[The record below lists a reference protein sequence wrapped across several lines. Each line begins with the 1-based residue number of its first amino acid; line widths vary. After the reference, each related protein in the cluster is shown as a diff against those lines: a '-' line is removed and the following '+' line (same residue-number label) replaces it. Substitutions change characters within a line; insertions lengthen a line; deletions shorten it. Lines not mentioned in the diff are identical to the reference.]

1 MEQNL
6 TARARYSKL
15 ETVRQPYLDRARD
28 SAEFTIPSLITRDG
42 YGSSTKLYTPYQG
55 IGARGLN
62 NLASKLLLALL
73 PPNQPFFRL
82 SLDEFT
88 IQKLTQQKG
97 MQGEFEKAMGSIE
110 RVVMNEI
117 EVNNFRTSVFE
128 ALRQLI
134 VAGNVLLYITPE
146 LTTKVYKLDE
156 YVIKRDSV
164 GNVIE
169 IITKDVASLSAVSE
183 EIEDLCH
190 EENDKENYHDKQVS
204 IYTRVIRSENKKWL
218 VQQEVNDKVIP
229 SSIGSYPLDKSPF
242 IPLRYTL
249 TNEDYGRGFVEE
261 YIGDLRSL
269 EALYRAVVEGSAAAS
284 KVLFLVRPNGTTR
297 IKTLSESPNGAIRE
311 GDANDV
317 TTLQMNKSADFSI
330 TFQTIRTIEE
340 RLTYSFMLMNSVQRQ
355 ADRVTATE
363 IRLLADALNDSVS
376 GLYSLLS
383 QELQL
388 PLISRLMYQ
397 MEKSKR
403 LPTLPKD
410 SIKVKIVTGLEAL
423 GRSSDLQRLNAF
435 VQQLTPFAQELFKY
449 VNFDEYV
456 KRVGTSLGID
466 MEGLIKSPDQLQME
480 EQIAQQQAMMQ
491 QSAPAVVKEGAGI
504 VRDSFKAREEQ
515 KQLEQQQLQQEGQ

>member
-42 YGSSTKLYTPYQG
+42 YGGSTKLYTPYQG

-403 LPTLPKD
+403 LPALPKD

-515 KQLEQQQLQQEGQ
+515 QQLEQQQLQQEGQ

>member
-169 IITKDVASLSAVSE
+169 IIAKDVASLSAVSE

-515 KQLEQQQLQQEGQ
+515 QQLEQQQLQQEGQ

>member
-515 KQLEQQQLQQEGQ
+515 QQLEQQQLQQEGQ